1 MYSVTR
7 FNQFLKYVVVLHLLV
22 FLIYIGLL
30 FHSRGLIR
38 VPDGVNVFTIKF
50 SMISLFDTFYL
61 KVCRNFGPNCDL
73 FFLSHSL
80 FVCLR
85 INTLRT

>member
-22 FLIYIGLL
+22 FLICIGLL

-38 VPDGVNVFTIKF
+38 VPDGVF
-50 SMISLFDTFYL
+50 SFLISLFDTFYL
-61 KVCRNFGPNCDL
+61 KVCRNFGPNCDP
-73 FFLSHSL
+73 FFCHTVYL
-80 FVCLR
+80 FVYV
-85 INTLRT
+85 